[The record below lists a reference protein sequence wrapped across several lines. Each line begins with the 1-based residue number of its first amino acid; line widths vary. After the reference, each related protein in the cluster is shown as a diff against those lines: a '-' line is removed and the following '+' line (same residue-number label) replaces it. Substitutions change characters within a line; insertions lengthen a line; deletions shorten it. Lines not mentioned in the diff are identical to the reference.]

1 MPDMRRLASQLAA
14 PTTDAQLPHRAC
26 AGCSTA
32 SAPGKRTRTPAR
44 AVGYAADGR
53 EYGSGFG
60 GKTRWVSPRRVRRFF
75 DERPLIG
82 LVAGGAFGIALV
94 TFLVVADTSLV
105 ARTYERSA
113 SSTVVAVVLGA
124 GAALGTVLVFAW
136 SRSRLERFRGKPR
149 LLLGWAGIAWAALFV
164 VAFVWTHPRHRDDES
179 VTPLEVAV
187 VTYCL
192 IIVVVAVCAR
202 PGRAV
207 QAVAAS
213 SSSLDDQVR
222 VWEVRDKEP
231 YFVAYCDCGWVG
243 TAFDVTDPHAQD
255 NAFQT
260 LAGTARTSRPT

>member
-1 MPDMRRLASQLAA
+1 ML
-14 PTTDAQLPHRAC
+14 
-26 AGCSTA
+26 
-32 SAPGKRTRTPAR
+32 
-44 AVGYAADGR
+44 
-53 EYGSGFG
+53 
-60 GKTRWVSPRRVRRFF
+60 PRRVRRFF

-82 LVAGGAFGIALV
+82 LIAGGVFGIALV

-105 ARTYERSA
+105 AQTYERSA

-164 VAFVWTHPRHRDDES
+164 VAFVWTHPRHRDDEYATS
-179 VTPLEVAV
+179 LEVAV

-192 IIVVVAVCAR
+192 IIVVVAVCLVPVALLRLSR
-202 PGRAV
+202 PRV
-207 QAVAAS
+207 HHS
-213 SSSLDDQVR
+213 NDQVR

-243 TAFDVTDPHAQD
+243 TAFDGTDPHAQD
-255 NAFQT
+255 NAFRD
-260 LAGTARTSRPT
+260 ARQHGPNVASDVEHPLG

>member
-1 MPDMRRLASQLAA
+1 VL
-14 PTTDAQLPHRAC
+14 
-26 AGCSTA
+26 
-32 SAPGKRTRTPAR
+32 
-44 AVGYAADGR
+44 
-53 EYGSGFG
+53 
-60 GKTRWVSPRRVRRFF
+60 PRRVRRFF

-82 LVAGGAFGIALV
+82 LIAGGVFGIALV

-105 ARTYERSA
+105 AQTYERSA

-164 VAFVWTHPRHRDDES
+164 VAFVWTHPRHRDDDS

-192 IIVVVAVCAR
+192 IIVVVAVCLVPVALLRLSR
-202 PGRAV
+202 PRV
-207 QAVAAS
+207 HHS
-213 SSSLDDQVR
+213 NDQVR
-222 VWEVRDKEP
+222 VCEVRDKEP
-231 YFVAYCDCGWVG
+231 CFVAYCDCGWVG

-255 NAFQT
+255 NAFRD
-260 LAGTARTSRPT
+260 AREHGPNVASDVEHPLG

>member
-1 MPDMRRLASQLAA
+1 ML
-14 PTTDAQLPHRAC
+14 
-26 AGCSTA
+26 
-32 SAPGKRTRTPAR
+32 
-44 AVGYAADGR
+44 
-53 EYGSGFG
+53 
-60 GKTRWVSPRRVRRFF
+60 PRRVRRFF

-82 LVAGGAFGIALV
+82 LIAGGVFGIALV

-105 ARTYERSA
+105 AQTYEQSA

-124 GAALGTVLVFAW
+124 GAAFGTVLVFAW

-192 IIVVVAVCAR
+192 IIVVVAVCLVPVALLRLSR
-202 PGRAV
+202 PRV
-207 QAVAAS
+207 HHS
-213 SSSLDDQVR
+213 NDQVR

-255 NAFQT
+255 NAFRD
-260 LAGTARTSRPT
+260 AREHGPNVASDVEHPLG

>member
-1 MPDMRRLASQLAA
+1 ML
-14 PTTDAQLPHRAC
+14 
-26 AGCSTA
+26 
-32 SAPGKRTRTPAR
+32 
-44 AVGYAADGR
+44 
-53 EYGSGFG
+53 
-60 GKTRWVSPRRVRRFF
+60 PRRVRRFF

-82 LVAGGAFGIALV
+82 LIAGGVFGIALV

-105 ARTYERSA
+105 AQTYERSA

-192 IIVVVAVCAR
+192 IIVVVAVCLVPVALLRLSR
-202 PGRAV
+202 PRV
-207 QAVAAS
+207 HHS
-213 SSSLDDQVR
+213 NDQVR

-255 NAFQT
+255 NAFRD
-260 LAGTARTSRPT
+260 ARQHGPNVASDVEHPLG

>member
-1 MPDMRRLASQLAA
+1 M
-14 PTTDAQLPHRAC
+14 
-26 AGCSTA
+26 
-32 SAPGKRTRTPAR
+32 
-44 AVGYAADGR
+44 
-53 EYGSGFG
+53 
-60 GKTRWVSPRRVRRFF
+60 
-75 DERPLIG
+75 
-82 LVAGGAFGIALV
+82 
-94 TFLVVADTSLV
+94 
-105 ARTYERSA
+105 
-113 SSTVVAVVLGA
+113 VAVVLGV

-192 IIVVVAVCAR
+192 IIVVVAVCLVPVALLRLSR
-202 PGRAV
+202 PRV
-207 QAVAAS
+207 HHS
-213 SSSLDDQVR
+213 NDQVR

-255 NAFQT
+255 NAFRD
-260 LAGTARTSRPT
+260 ARGHGPNVASDVEHPLG